1 MRRLASL
8 VVLLSS
14 LAFVSA
20 CSQPPD
26 KERGQAEGAI
36 AAARAASAEVYA
48 ADELLAA
55 ESALGEYD
63 SAVAQGDYR
72 AALNAALAARD
83 RAYEA
88 VRHASTAKAEA
99 RGRAERLVT
108 EIEALTTQ
116 ITERLAGTTTPR
128 ITGAGAL
135 RLRQAVA
142 ATSKTLQEA
151 GTAIDD
157 EQYPVAI
164 TRLEAA
170 LAGLQKEFD
179 AATKR
184 SRP

>member
-1 MRRLASL
+1 MHRLAAF

-14 LAFVSA
+14 LAVVSA
-20 CSQPPD
+20 CSQPPA

-55 ESALGEYD
+55 EAALGEYD
-63 SAVAQGDYR
+63 TAVAQGDYR
-72 AALNAALAARD
+72 AALNAALSARD

-88 VRHASTAKAEA
+88 VRHASTAKAQA

-116 ITERLAGTTTPR
+116 ISERLAGTLMPR
-128 ITGAGAL
+128 ITGAAAQ
-135 RLRQAVA
+135 RLRQAIA
-142 ATSKTLQEA
+142 ATSTILQEA

-170 LAGLQKEFD
+170 LAGLQKEFE
-179 AATKR
+179 TV
-184 SRP
+184 SRRGRP

>member
-1 MRRLASL
+1 MILLTSL
-8 VVLLSS
+8 VLIT
-14 LAFVSA
+14 A
-20 CSQPPD
+20 CSQPPE

-36 AAARAASAEVYA
+36 AAAREASAEVYA
-48 ADELLAA
+48 PDELLAA

-63 SAVAQGDYR
+63 AAVTQGDYR

-108 EIEALTTQ
+108 EIEVLTTQ
-116 ITERLAGTTTPR
+116 ITQRLSGTATPR
-128 ITGAGAL
+128 ITGAGAQ

-170 LAGLQKEFD
+170 LEGLRKEFD
-179 AATKR
+179 AATR
-184 SRP
+184 RGRP